1 MVDILVHNTLAIDS
15 HKGKYEVIFDSSI
28 PQNIDRF
35 LSLSN
40 CCYIVDKKIAKLY
53 ESNLASILEKKST
66 FLVDVDEKAKSLEK
80 LPPLVEHLTLNA
92 VRRDTT
98 FVAIGGGVVQDITCF
113 ISSIFLR
120 GIPWVYIPT
129 TLLSQADSCIGSK
142 SSINT
147 ESAKNILGTFYP
159 PKKVYIWPE
168 FLRTLTNSEIRSG
181 VGEILKVCAIDGI
194 ESFGALTVELQELY
208 CNQET
213 LLDYI
218 RKSLEI
224 KKKYIELDEFDRG
237 PRNIFNYGH
246 SFGHAIEFAA
256 NYSIPHG
263 VAVTIGMDLANFI
276 SGKLGYTSIDHFR
289 RMHPALVENA
299 GHFWGLPFPIDSFF
313 EALLRDK
320 KNTQTELGLVLPTGS
335 DAKIERVNVQMSPT
349 FKSLCVD
356 YYESIY
362 GSSD

>member
-1 MVDILVHNTLAIDS
+1 MAGTLVHSTLVVDS
-15 HKGKYEVIFDSSI
+15 HKGKYEVIFNPSI
-28 PQNIDRF
+28 PHDIDRF

-53 ESNLASILEKKST
+53 ESNLVAILEKKST
-66 FLVDVDEKAKSLEK
+66 ILIDASEDAKSLEK
-80 LPPLVEHLTLNA
+80 LPPLVEHLTQNA
-92 VRRDTT
+92 VRRGAIL
-98 FVAIGGGVVQDITCF
+98 VAIGGGVVQDITCF
-113 ISSIFLR
+113 ISSVFLR
-120 GIPWVYIPT
+120 GVPWIYIPT

-159 PKKVYIWPE
+159 PKKVFVWPA
-168 FLRTLTNSEIRSG
+168 FLSTLSNSEIRSG
-181 VGEILKVCAIDGI
+181 VGEILKVCAIDGVD
-194 ESFGALTVELQELY
+194 SFDALTGDLKEIY

-213 LLDYI
+213 LLGYI
-218 RKSLEI
+218 QKSLEV
-224 KKKYIELDEFDRG
+224 KKKYIELDEFDQG

-246 SFGHAIEFAA
+246 SFGHAIEFAT

-276 SGKLGYTSIDHFR
+276 SGKLGYTPIDHFN
-289 RMHPALVENA
+289 RMHPAFAENA
-299 GHFWGLPFPIDSFF
+299 DHYWGLHIPIDLFF
-313 EALLRDK
+313 DALLKDK
-320 KNTQTELGLVLPTGS
+320 KNTQTELGLVLPTGI
-335 DAKIERVNVQMSPT
+335 DAKIERVNVPMSPM
-349 FKSLCVD
+349 FKSICIE